1 MVIEGGK
8 SDRGCT
14 YSIMPD
20 RIVAGTYLTACAIA
34 GGEIT
39 LTGAVSEH
47 LVTVV
52 EKLQD
57 AGAYIRQ
64 EGSRM
69 MIRAPHRPN
78 ELQRLE
84 TLPYPGF
91 PTDMQPQFFAL
102 CSVASGI
109 SVLVE
114 NVFENRF
121 RHAQELQ
128 KMGGKNSLR
137 GTTAIVRGVPK
148 LHGASVIAHDLRG
161 GAALVL
167 AALSAEGTTIIDC
180 AERIDRGYVHLEDAL
195 KSVGA
200 YVERKE

>member
-1 MVIEGGK
+1 M
-8 SDRGCT
+8 
-14 YSIMPD
+14 
-20 RIVAGTYLTACAIA
+20 
-34 GGEIT
+34 
-39 LTGAVSEH
+39 
-47 LVTVV
+47 
-52 EKLQD
+52 
-57 AGAYIRQ
+57 
-64 EGSRM
+64 
-69 MIRAPHRPN
+69 
-78 ELQRLE
+78 
-84 TLPYPGF
+84 
-91 PTDMQPQFFAL
+91 
-102 CSVASGI
+102 ASGI